1 MTLKHKLEIEINR
14 PLDQVIKLFRNRE
27 NLPKWQHGLLSDE
40 PMPLRDGQ
48 RTYQL
53 TFQLGRR
60 KMKMIETIIRDALP
74 AHYDVLYKMK
84 GVKHSVQNSFFA
96 QGNDKTKWISEVEY
110 RFTGLMNLISRF
122 MKSGFEKQSRALMYS
137 FKRFAESNGKK

>member
-1 MTLKHKLEIEINR
+1 
-14 PLDQVIKLFRNRE
+14 
-27 NLPKWQHGLLSDE
+27 LS
-40 PMPLRDGQ
+40 LRDGQ

-60 KMKMIETIIRDALP
+60 KMKMTETIIRDTLP

-96 QGNDKTKWISEVEY
+96 HGNDKTKWISEVEY
-110 RFTGLMNLISRF
+110 RFTGLMNLIARF
-122 MKSGFEKQSRALMYS
+122 MKSGFEQQSRALMYS
-137 FKRFAESNGKK
+137 FKTLAEGSGKK